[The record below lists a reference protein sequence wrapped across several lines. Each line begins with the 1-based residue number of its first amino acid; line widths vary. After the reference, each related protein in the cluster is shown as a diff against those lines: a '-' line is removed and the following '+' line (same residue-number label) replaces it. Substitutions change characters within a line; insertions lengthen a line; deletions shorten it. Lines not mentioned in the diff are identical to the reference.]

1 MRVNLHFILGPF
13 NFSKKN
19 LKFLKLGF
27 DLLFRLVRS
36 SSERVSA
43 SLQFKAFVNSSSVE
57 DFPKDN
63 FWKAEVLLIKEADL
77 QLDGGSRPPIVHF
90 SRGNYA
96 PKDEFDIGPQ
106 LIHAYTLTNKGPFY
120 ARNVTLKV
128 FFRIFKNSEKYF
140 LWFSWKVFV
149 FTRNGL
155 EVRVLLVE
163 NNF

>member
-1 MRVNLHFILGPF
+1 M
-13 NFSKKN
+13 
-19 LKFLKLGF
+19 GF
-27 DLLFRLVRS
+27 DLLFKLVRS

-128 FFRIFKNSEKYF
+128 FLRIFKNSEKYF
-140 LWFSWKVFV
+140 LWFSWKVLGFH
-149 FTRNGL
+149 
-155 EVRVLLVE
+155 
-163 NNF
+163 